1 MKVEKQGG
9 EIQRGITARQ
19 IARDGDV
26 GWGRAFIQQVL
37 DGGARLVKLGRG
49 GLFRCEGYGQVRNI
63 NPMLCQKTHQNG
75 EGQSKRHPRTPSG
88 GTQASK
94 WSPMPK
100 DLSSALTYPFPI
112 NAPWA

>member
-1 MKVEKQGG
+1 
-9 EIQRGITARQ
+9 
-19 IARDGDV
+19 
-26 GWGRAFIQQVL
+26 
-37 DGGARLVKLGRG
+37 
-49 GLFRCEGYGQVRNI
+49 
-63 NPMLCQKTHQNG
+63 MLCQKTHQNG